1 MYKRQVSTVDLN
13 SFIELSV
20 KSKFCLCPR
29 GYGLNSFR
37 LYEAM
42 QLGCV
47 PVIITDEPYL
57 PWKDE
62 LNWDEFSVL
71 ITPDKI
77 SNIVSILKDYSEY
90 DISRMCDK
98 IREVYKS
105 HFTMDGLYNN
115 ILKRIN

>member
-1 MYKRQVSTVDLN
+1 MADACKDSSEIIIKMKGWNPSVSNVDLN
-13 SFIELSV
+13 SFIELAV

-62 LNWDEFSVL
+62 LNWNEFSVL

-77 SNIVSILKDYSEY
+77 SNIVSI
-90 DISRMCDK
+90 SRST
-98 IREVYKS
+98 VY
-105 HFTMDGLYNN
+105 
-115 ILKRIN
+115 